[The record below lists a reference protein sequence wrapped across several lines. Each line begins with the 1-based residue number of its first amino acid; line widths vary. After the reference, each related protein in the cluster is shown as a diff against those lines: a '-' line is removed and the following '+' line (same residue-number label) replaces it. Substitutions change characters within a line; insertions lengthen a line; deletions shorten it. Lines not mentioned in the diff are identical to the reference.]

1 MKTSIY
7 YGMVLFEG
15 SDNFQVTGDTTS
27 MNHNM
32 EIIDSILKEHAD
44 KIDQQ
49 KQDKGDYALKTDI
62 PSLDGYAT
70 ETYVGMMA
78 QNALETV
85 NEMLTAYALKTDIPS
100 DTHIND
106 LIDAKLTP
114 LEDLSS
120 DILEVM

>member
-49 KQDKGDYALKTDI
+49 NQDKGD
-62 PSLDGYAT
+62 
-70 ETYVGMMA
+70 
-78 QNALETV
+78 
-85 NEMLTAYALKTDIPS
+85 YALKTDIPS